1 MREELERAL
10 ADTLEDFRLSRAER
24 KALLEVIDVEPLG
37 ARDRAVLR
45 ARAFD
50 MARATLDAS
59 NGQAVLSWVED
70 VVKVL
75 AVSRSDADD
84 DDASDVE
91 AWFSPGDAPLR
102 GILKQLQQVRR
113 SADLCVFTV
122 TDDRISDGIL
132 SIASRGV
139 RVRLITDDD
148 KRHDRGSDV
157 ARFRSAGIEVALD
170 ATPAHMHH
178 KFAVFDDVRLLT
190 GSFNWTRAA
199 SSENHENLLLTSDMR
214 LVGIYR
220 DEFERLWSRY
230 A

>member
-1 MREELERAL
+1 MRDELERAL
-10 ADTLEDFRLSRAER
+10 ADTLEDLRLSRAER
-24 KALLEVIDVEPLG
+24 KALIEVIDVEPLD
-37 ARDRAVLR
+37 ARQRAILR
-45 ARAFD
+45 ARVFD
-50 MARATLDAS
+50 MARTALDAA
-59 NGQAVLSWVED
+59 NGQAVLAWVED
-70 VVKVL
+70 IVRLLDSSAAEDEAEPV
-75 AVSRSDADD
+75 
-84 DDASDVE
+84 DVE

-139 RVRLITDDD
+139 QVRIISDND
-148 KRHDRGSDV
+148 KRHDLGSDV
-157 ARFRSAGIEVALD
+157 ARFLDAGIEVALD

-178 KFAVFDDVRLLT
+178 KFAIFDDVRLLT

-199 SSENHENLLLTSDMR
+199 SSDNHENLLLTSDAR

-220 DEFERLWSRY
+220 SEFERLWSRY
-230 A
+230 S